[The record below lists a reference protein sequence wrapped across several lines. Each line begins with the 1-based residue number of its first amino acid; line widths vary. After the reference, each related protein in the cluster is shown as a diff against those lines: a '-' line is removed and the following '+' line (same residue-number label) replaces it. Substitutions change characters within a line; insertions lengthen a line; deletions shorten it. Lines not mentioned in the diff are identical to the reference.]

1 MAALRDKSGISARAL
16 EFTTLTAARTGEA
29 IGARWS
35 EFDLLAKL
43 WIVPPQRTKAGKEH
57 RVALSDRAVQ
67 ILSGLPRT
75 GDFVFRAANSDR
87 PISSSAMLDL
97 VRGMRGMGATVHGFR
112 STFRDWA
119 AEQTAYPTELC
130 EMALAH
136 AVGNESRDRL
146 QARRH
151 AGKAPPADGGLGGL
165 LRAGAGGAR
174 QRGSHPGARVMPIA
188 LYDPMLETYWTLRQA
203 LAWATRR
210 DANDVRE
217 CVVVSGDFGGWPR
230 KIGGKAELELEWG
243 AFRQRAHAEAAELA
257 KRGMSIV
264 TQAKTTLLRP
274 PLSEHAA
281 ELARRIDPDLL
292 GNAQVHVCG
301 VEPGDEERC
310 GIVESNLN
318 LGQTLNQ
325 AFTAL
330 REAIESG
337 ALAVN
342 GIVTADGKRRDLTPM
357 ECLDLHFEWR
367 LALASF
373 ATARVATP
381 HIEPAIRDLRVCQ
394 IDVLRI
400 FPENVAVENVE
411 TKADRPG
418 NDEASTGAPG
428 RLRRVR
434 PGELEQ
440 FLATPPI
447 GRRPS
452 PRSRRRRRPTF
463 RERPSR
469 AALSIRRGR
478 RCPQTKSASKE
489 RRTRH
494 SAFAQNQRDNIAR

>member
-1 MAALRDKSGISARAL
+1 MSMLHLLRR
-16 EFTTLTAARTGEA
+16 
-29 IGARWS
+29 
-35 EFDLLAKL
+35 LL
-43 WIVPPQRTKAGKEH
+43 
-57 RVALSDRAVQ
+57 
-67 ILSGLPRT
+67 
-75 GDFVFRAANSDR
+75 
-87 PISSSAMLDL
+87 
-97 VRGMRGMGATVHGFR
+97 GMGATVHGFR

-136 AVGNESRDRL
+136 AVGNKVETAYKRGDMLEKRRRL
-146 QARRH
+146 MADWAAYCERAPAR
-151 AGKAPPADGGLGGL
+151 
-165 LRAGAGGAR
+165 AR
-174 QRGSHPGARVMPIA
+174 QRDFHPGARLMTIA

-203 LAWATRR
+203 LAWVTRR
-210 DANDVRE
+210 DANDIRE

-257 KRGMSIV
+257 KRGMSIA

-337 ALAVN
+337 ALPVN
-342 GIVTADGKRRDLTPM
+342 GIVTAEGKRRDLAPM

-367 LALASF
+367 LALACF
-373 ATARVATP
+373 ATARVASP
-381 HIEPAIRDLRVCQ
+381 HIEPAIRDLRVRRVE
-394 IDVLRI
+394 VLRI
-400 FPENVAVENVE
+400 LPENVAVENVE
-411 TKADRPG
+411 TITDRPG
-418 NDEASTGAPG
+418 SDEASTGATG
-428 RLRRVR
+428 RLRHVR
-434 PGELEQ
+434 DSELEQ
-440 FLATPPI
+440 FLADSAERAKTKPQI
-447 GRRPS
+447 KAEAEAKFQGK
-452 PRSRRRRRPTF
+452 TF
-463 RERPSR
+463 TDEAFEKAWEKLPAHQKRQPGETDKTLSLR
-469 AALSIRRGR
+469 A
-478 RCPQTKSASKE
+478 KSE
-489 RRTRH
+489 G
-494 SAFAQNQRDNIAR
+494 